1 MSDDALEQVPIHR
14 ALTRS
19 NLFLGCDR
27 EIAMFAGLLSGT
39 MIFYAFEW
47 KAALVGIVFWLFS
60 VYVLRLMAKHDPKL
74 RGVFMRHRL
83 YKPYYPPM
91 STPWRNNPESQ
102 GKQYRDPWRIT

>member
-1 MSDDALEQVPIHR
+1 MNDEPLESVVIHR

-27 EIAMFAGLLSGT
+27 ELVMFSGLLAGT
-39 MIFYAFEW
+39 MIFYAW
-47 KAALVGIVFWLFS
+47 DVRSAVVGAVFWFFS
-60 VYVLRLMAKHDPKL
+60 VYWLRLMAKHDPKL
-74 RGVFMRHRL
+74 RFVYMRHRV

-91 STPWRNNPESQ
+91 STPWRDNTESQ

>member
-1 MSDDALEQVPIHR
+1 MNDDPLESVPIHR

-19 NLFLGCDR
+19 NLFLGGDR
-27 EIAMFAGLLSGT
+27 EMVMFAGLIAGT

-47 KAALVGIVFWLFS
+47 KSAVVGILFWSFS
-60 VYVLRLMAKHDPKL
+60 IFVLRLMAKHDPKL
-74 RGVFMRHRL
+74 RAVFMRHRL

-91 STPWRNNPESQ
+91 STPWRVNTESQ